1 MKKIILTAF
10 TIFGVLIADGQNLT
24 NQSTIYIGANGLLF
38 VSGDIVN
45 ENLIINNGDLQ
56 VGGAWTNNA
65 TYDAGTGKITFNS
78 DLPQTIN
85 HNAQSF
91 SRLTISGGGVKNFLA
106 DITIINELELQDG
119 LLVSQNDS
127 RIVFEQGAIIDGGS
141 NQSHIQGPVYQRG
154 TGPKLYPI
162 GNGTTYLPVEISGIG
177 SASQEIGITLFDF
190 PSPQSFEF
198 NAELSDV
205 SVKRYWEVDVVSG
218 TLAASGI
225 SLPINGDEDFSTA
238 DLSRF
243 VVTQSAS
250 SPISFE
256 SLGVSS
262 VTGTSANGRIISGE
276 AITANLVSIGV
287 LSEGISVYNAIS
299 ANDDDK
305 NRILRIAN
313 IELYPKNKVSIFNR
327 WGDKVFEVAGYDNNN
342 DQKRFTGNSNVGGNS
357 ALSAGTYF
365 YNIDKGDGS
374 PVVNGFLS
382 LKR

>member
-1 MKKIILTAF
+1 MKKIIIAIVG
-10 TIFGVLIADGQNLT
+10 IFCSVNGIGQNLY
-24 NQSTIYIGANGLLF
+24 NQSTIYISPSGLLYVSEGLVNNGL
-38 VSGDIVN
+38 IV
-45 ENLIINNGDLQ
+45 NNGDMQ
-56 VGGAWTNNA
+56 IGGAWTNNA
-65 TYDAGTGKITFNS
+65 QYDAGTGKITFNS
-78 DLPQTIN
+78 DLPQVIN

-119 LLVSQNDS
+119 LLISQNDS

-154 TGPKLYPI
+154 NGTKLFPV
-162 GNGTTYLPVEISGIG
+162 GNGTTYLPVELSGIG
-177 SASQEIGITLFDF
+177 SPTQEIGVALVDF
-190 PSPQSFEF
+190 SSPQTFGY

-205 SVKRYWEVDVVSG
+205 SASRYWEIDVVSG
-218 TLAASGI
+218 TLAGSQI
-225 SLPINGDEDFSTA
+225 SLPINGDEDFSTT

-243 VVTQSAS
+243 VVAQSAG

-262 VTGTSANGRIISGE
+262 TTGTSASGRIVSGE
-276 AITANLVSIGV
+276 AVTANLVSIGV

-313 IELYPKNKVSIFNR
+313 IELFPQNKVSIFNR
-327 WGDKVFEVAGYDNNN
+327 WGDKVFEVNGYDNNN

-357 ALSAGTYF
+357 PLSAGTYF
-365 YNIDKGDGS
+365 YTIDKGDGS
-374 PVVNGFLS
+374 PIVNGFLS

>member
-1 MKKIILTAF
+1 MKKIIIAIVG
-10 TIFGVLIADGQNLT
+10 IFCSVNGIGQALF
-24 NQSTIYIGANGLLF
+24 NQSTIYISPSGLLYVREGLVNNGL
-38 VSGDIVN
+38 IV
-45 ENLIINNGDLQ
+45 NNGDMQ
-56 VGGAWTNNA
+56 IGGAWTNNA
-65 TYDAGTGKITFNS
+65 QYDAGTGKITFNS
-78 DLPQTIN
+78 DLPQVIN

-119 LLVSQNDS
+119 LLISQNDS

-154 TGPKLYPI
+154 NGTKFFPV

-177 SASQEIGITLFDF
+177 SASEIGVTLFDF
-190 PSPQSFEF
+190 SSPQTFEF

-205 SVKRYWEVDVVSG
+205 SASRYWEVDVVSG
-218 TLAASGI
+218 SLAGSQI
-225 SLPINGDEDFSTA
+225 SLPIHGDEDFSTN
-238 DLSRF
+238 DLTRF
-243 VVTQSAS
+243 VVAQSAS

-262 VTGTSANGRIISGE
+262 ATGTAANGRIVSGE
-276 AITANLVSIGV
+276 AVTASLVSIGV

-299 ANDDDK
+299 ANPEIDNLNSTMK
-305 NRILRIAN
+305 ITN
-313 IELYPKNKVSIFNR
+313 IGLFPNNQVTIFNR
-327 WGDKVFEVAGYDNNN
+327 WGDKVFEIKGYDN
-342 DQKRFTGNSNVGGNS
+342 DQKVFMGNSNVGGNTE
-357 ALSAGTYF
+357 LPAGTYF
-365 YNIDKGDGS
+365 YLIDKGDKS